1 MSLQANLVDSEEG
14 LASIIREARTVA
26 VVGIKDGSDDEHA
39 PAFTIPRVLQHRG
52 LRVIP
57 VNPRLQE
64 ALGEPAY
71 PDLASVP
78 EPFDV
83 VQIFRRAEH
92 VPAIA
97 DEILAL
103 PAARR
108 PGVVWMQTGIS
119 HAGAAERLASVGIK
133 VVQNHC
139 MKVFAMRYRDMT
151 YPTV

>member
-14 LASIIREARTVA
+14 LATIIRDARTVA
-26 VVGIKDGSDDEHA
+26 VIGIKDGRDDEHA

-52 LRVIP
+52 LRIIP
-57 VNPRLQE
+57 VNPQLE
-64 ALGEPAY
+64 EVLGERAY
-71 PDLASVP
+71 PNLAAIP

-83 VQIFRRAEH
+83 AQIFRRAEH

-108 PGVVWMQTGIS
+108 PRVVWMQTGIS
-119 HAGAAERLASVGIK
+119 HAAAADRLASAGML

-139 MKVFAMRYRDMT
+139 MKIFAMRYRDMT
-151 YPTV
+151 YPTI